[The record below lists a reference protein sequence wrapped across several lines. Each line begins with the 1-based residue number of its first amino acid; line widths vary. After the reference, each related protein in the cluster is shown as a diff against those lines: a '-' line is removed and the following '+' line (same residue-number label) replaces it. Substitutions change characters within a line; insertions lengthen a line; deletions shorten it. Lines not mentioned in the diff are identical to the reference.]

1 MADESRTGNLPL
13 QKVKNG
19 ETEQNSMTDDEIVQ
33 LSDLIS
39 DCMASTTLEDDQDT
53 GPFATPK
60 DEDTGEFKPVKD

>member
-13 QKVKNG
+13 QKAKNG
-19 ETEQNSMTDDEIVQ
+19 EAEQNSMTDDEIVQ

-53 GPFATPK
+53 GSFATPT